1 MPHSHS
7 VPSAREQLR
16 LQRREET
23 SDFGNC
29 ISGYKDKT
37 PTIFIFLPFKL
48 GFRLLSLLQASV
60 ISLHSSY
67 YICRIPAFAS
77 VQL

>member
-1 MPHSHS
+1 MH

-37 PTIFIFLPFKL
+37 PTIFIFIFLLFKL

-60 ISLHSSY
+60 VSLHSSH